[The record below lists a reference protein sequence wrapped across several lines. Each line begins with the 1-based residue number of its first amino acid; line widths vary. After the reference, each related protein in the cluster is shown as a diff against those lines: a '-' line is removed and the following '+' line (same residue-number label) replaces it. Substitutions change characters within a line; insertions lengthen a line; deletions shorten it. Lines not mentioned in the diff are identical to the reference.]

1 MDGSQDRRL
10 IHGLRSQA
18 LSAAASALARA
29 WLMSE
34 RARATSGRGRTG
46 NGRSERPERCLAGAA
61 KLTAPGSLQQSSQC
75 ESREGAKDGRRGS
88 PQAGRDGR
96 FGDGRRVRGK
106 RRRSS
111 GRPRS
116 GIRVLAGLFAGLVW
130 SEIRTR
136 AADDTRVGYSSDSR
150 GLDRVYKD
158 HRRLHSS
165 FSPSPSTNDERAR
178 LRGQTSTN

>member
-1 MDGSQDRRL
+1 
-10 IHGLRSQA
+10 
-18 LSAAASALARA
+18 
-29 WLMSE
+29 MSE

-116 GIRVLAGLFAGLVW
+116 APRLAFDIPRRILQEYCEPILNKRSIKAVGRLWSYGWHIDRYGLRVAGPRYALSIDPRSLSKIDSEYSLNKRAVCAGKYQVPGVVVILR
-130 SEIRTR
+130 SR
-136 AADDTRVGYSSDSR
+136 APGAR
-150 GLDRVYKD
+150 G
-158 HRRLHSS
+158 
-165 FSPSPSTNDERAR
+165 SP
-178 LRGQTSTN
+178 